1 MKIQPCAYLILHNI
15 RSSENVG
22 SIFRTADA
30 VGISKIFLTGITPS
44 PVDRFGRL
52 NRKVA
57 KSALGAEH
65 VMSFEKYPQIGKV
78 LENLKRQNFQ
88 IVAIEQSVNSIDY
101 KTVKI
106 KSKVAFVLGSE
117 VGGLP
122 DGVLNKSDAVVEIPM
137 VGKKES
143 LNVSVAAGVA
153 IFRMLN
159 V

>member
-30 VGISKIFLTGITPS
+30 VGILKIFLTGITPS
-44 PVDRFGRL
+44 PVDRFGRM
-52 NRKVA
+52 NRKIA

-65 VMSFEKYPQIGKV
+65 TMPFEKYPQIGKV

-117 VGGLP
+117 VGGLS
-122 DGVLNKSDAVVEIPM
+122 DSVLNKSDAVVEIPM
-137 VGKKES
+137 AGKKES